1 MYAPAAAARARFVN
15 QSVETA
21 SPSRLLT
28 LLYDRLCLDLARA
41 EKAQRDGDRPAAH
54 SQLVHAQDIIGALL
68 DGLDTSWAGAQGLAG
83 IYHYLLTELVSA
95 NVSGDA
101 DRTAACLALVEPLR
115 DTWHEAARTAAA
127 ESAAS
132 TPALLSYTA

>member
-41 EKAQRDGDRPAAH
+41 EKAQRDGDRPTAH
-54 SQLVHAQDIIGALL
+54 QQLVHAQDIIGALL
-68 DGLDTSWAGAQGLAG
+68 DGLDMTWAGAQGLAG
-83 IYHYLLTELVSA
+83 IYRYLLTELVSA
-95 NVSGDA
+95 NVSGEA
-101 DRTAACLALVEPLR
+101 DRTAACLGLVEPLR
-115 DTWHEAARTAAA
+115 DTWHEAARNAAS
-127 ESAAS
+127 ESAVRS
-132 TPALLSYTA
+132 PALVSYTA

>member
-1 MYAPAAAARARFVN
+1 MYAPAAARARFID

-41 EKAQRDGDRPAAH
+41 EKAQRDGDRATAH
-54 SQLVHAQDIIGALL
+54 QQLVHAQDIVAALL
-68 DGLDTSWAGAQGLAG
+68 DGLDTSWAGAQVLSG

-101 DRTAACLALVEPLR
+101 DRTAACLSLVEPLR
-115 DTWHEAARTAAA
+115 QAWHEAARVAAA
-127 ESAAS
+127 ESVS
-132 TPALLSYTA
+132 RTPALASYTA